1 MRAIAMEIRLDVD
14 AMKDDPKS
22 PWAIAYLDTDF
33 AYQNDR
39 HSVDRLILIGWLL
52 CSHWSDE
59 TQSRELWHI
68 VNPALE
74 EVVPKAD
81 VINTIASL
89 LYVAVNLNKKLL
101 KGMPE
106 SEEKTKALSY
116 LDTCTKNRK
125 RWMSELT
132 QELDDEVTGEQ
143 LIELIKPFFRS
154 YDLRM
159 SIAGD
164 TKGEQQAEE

>member
-22 PWAIAYLDTDF
+22 PWAIAYLDPDF

-39 HSVDRLILIGWLL
+39 YSVDRMILIGWLL

-74 EVVPKAD
+74 DAVPKAD
-81 VINTIASL
+81 VTNTIASL

-101 KGMPE
+101 NGME
-106 SEEKTKALSY
+106 NTEERQKALSY
-116 LDTCTKNRK
+116 LDTCTQNRR
-125 RWMSELT
+125 RWLNELS
-132 QELDDEVTGEQ
+132 QQLDDEVT
-143 LIELIKPFFRS
+143 
-154 YDLRM
+154 
-159 SIAGD
+159 
-164 TKGEQQAEE
+164 AE